1 MKIKTLFFALLLL
14 PFLANAQVL
23 YSYDFGTSYTSSI
36 STTYRCASSPT
47 SNTSLGCTSYGWSG
61 FGTSSYFTTSS
72 ITLPASSTITLSF
85 NYKFGTFSGYP
96 TVQVSTSGC
105 YGTYTTVST
114 LNYMY
119 NCGSTNVDLSSYAG
133 QTINIKF
140 KSNSSSYSFTI
151 DDIVVTAST
160 SGGGTSLWSQDFT
173 TTSYDMGS
181 NSSFTRNAGGLY
193 ACTLGDYVFYTSSSN
208 ARFQTNTFSVP
219 QNKGVKLTFDS
230 YRTSSSAGNIRVYY
244 NITGY
249 CSFDYFNPNNN
260 GWVKWGEITPNTGTG
275 TGNCTTQSMN
285 LESFICGGQDMSVCL
300 WCPNASSLNRISI
313 DNIDITDGGPTTVPT
328 PVIVGATQY
337 TENFTTDRWY
347 GPVSD
352 SWYSATGVVMPYK
365 SRKSASDC
373 YVYLWN
379 NGASGMGNHTGT
391 WSDYYA
397 GFYTG
402 FDFCGTTGGSQMI
415 TKELNTS
422 TCASAQVKYAW
433 KSLYPCGGGAN
444 YDYTFDE
451 SYTNY
456 APELYTS
463 TGQGYTWVQQGVN
476 YYFPDG
482 LWHYASYSVP
492 SAANIKVRFERGGF
506 CTNPV
511 EGVDE
516 IKVFC
521 RDCSISALSGGT
533 ITGESN
539 PLPST
544 DYTYNITPTAGATYY
559 KWMVR
564 AIDRTPTQVIE
575 AACPNGSDPCI
586 VSGQGTT
593 SCTINFGTTNENFR
607 VMCIPF
613 DANPGSLAFPSDACY
628 AEISLFPTSPLPV
641 EWGYFKLKSQ
651 NDDVLLEWQTLSE
664 TNCDRFEVEKS
675 TDEINFHTIHTTPGA
690 GNTTVPQYY
699 SWLDDELMSGTT
711 YYRIKQIDFNGD
723 YSYSQ
728 ILSVIS
734 ENPEQGIEIN
744 TVFNN
749 SIHISTM
756 LDILYPLQIDIYD
769 MQGRIVKTVSNFKL
783 SAGGSTDISTS
794 DMNDGI
800 YLLRIYGIGVDKKV
814 KIVKSGLVE

>member
-1 MKIKTLFFALLLL
+1 MKIKTLFFAFLLF
-14 PFLANAQVL
+14 PFFANAQV
-23 YSYDFGTSYTSSI
+23 YSYDFGTYSTSYISS
-36 STTYRCASSPT
+36 TYRCASSPT
-47 SNTSLGCTSYGWSG
+47 SNYSGGCTSYGWSG
-61 FGTSSYFTTSS
+61 LGTSSYFTTSAIS
-72 ITLPASSTITLSF
+72 LPINNTITLSF
-85 NYKFGTFSGYP
+85 NYKYSGFSSYP
-96 TVQVSTSGC
+96 TVLVSTSTC
-105 YGTYTTVST
+105 SGTFTTVST
-114 LNYMY
+114 LNYQY
-119 NCGSTNVDLSSYAG
+119 SCGSTNVDLSSYAG
-133 QTINIKF
+133 QTVYIKF
-140 KSNSSSYSFTI
+140 QSNSSSYSFI
-151 DDIVVTAST
+151 LDDIVVTATPAIS
-160 SGGGTSLWSQDFT
+160 GTSLWSQDFT

-181 NSSFTRNAGGLY
+181 NSSFTRNAGGSY

-230 YRTSSSAGNIRVYY
+230 YRTSSSAGNIKIYY

-249 CSFDYFNPNNN
+249 CSFDYSNPNNN

-275 TGNCTTQSMN
+275 TGNCTTQSMS

-300 WCPNASSLNRISI
+300 WCPNASNTYRISI

-379 NGASGMGNHTGT
+379 NGANGMGNHTGT

-451 SYTNY
+451 DYTMY
-456 APELYTS
+456 APDLYTS

-564 AIDRTPTQVIE
+564 AIDRTPTEVIE
-575 AACPNGSDPCI
+575 AACPNGNDPCI

-641 EWGYFKLKSQ
+641 EWGYFKIKSQ

-675 TDEINFHTIHTTPGA
+675 TDEINFHTTHTTPGA
-690 GNTTVPQYY
+690 GNTSSPQYY

-749 SIHISTM
+749 SLHISTM